1 MTESTRPPTADI
13 KLANGRIV
21 THTRKPNGSQDAT
34 MADGGT
40 MSEAE
45 GREADELR
53 AAIIKNSDIARR
65 ILAAGTNIA
74 PPDRRWETEASTMS
88 TNERNESR
96 EETYSNALVA
106 AAAAYA
112 DAIAAAHKARA
123 AAEVAAND
131 TYNAV

>member
-13 KLANGRIV
+13 KLTNGRIV

-53 AAIIKNSDIARR
+53 AAIVKNSDISRR
-65 ILAAGTNIA
+65 ILAAVQAGATIPAAFDAMLGVGAHAKMGGELYDTLIEANA
-74 PPDRRWETEASTMS
+74 ASTAKLAG
-88 TNERNESR
+88 ER
-96 EETYSNALVA
+96 LVA
-106 AAAAYA
+106 GIQKLLESA
-112 DAIAAAHKARA
+112 
-123 AAEVAAND
+123 
-131 TYNAV
+131 